1 MGHSLARGPGALTAP
16 HKIPSDRINP
26 CDNMGPEWF
35 GKCGGVVVLCDRNTK
50 WSRSIYELNALFCSE
65 MVPGPIPVCSGV
77 HGMLIFAQLSTCPQ
91 KAYFTNRAVLGTYAK
106 AKSKEPVLLFSLSLP
121 SSITAGATLKIAF
134 KSQFTLHWSQ
144 LLREYQLLCCT
155 RAFNQTDSLQTCVF
169 LPLQHKVNRWWKTVS
184 NLRGFFAA
192 CTLSAISYNGFTMW
206 S

>member
-1 MGHSLARGPGALTAP
+1 MKPVYLWAQCPFLLWDG
-16 HKIPSDRINP
+16 
-26 CDNMGPEWF
+26 
-35 GKCGGVVVLCDRNTK
+35 
-50 WSRSIYELNALFCSE
+50 SRSHPCVLRCIWNAHLCPAQHLSSE
-65 MVPGPIPVCSGV
+65 R
-77 HGMLIFAQLSTCPQ
+77 
-91 KAYFTNRAVLGTYAK
+91 AYFTNRAVLGTYAK

-144 LLREYQLLCCT
+144 LPREYQLLCCT

-192 CTLSAISYNGFTMW
+192 CTLSASSYNGFTMW

>member
-1 MGHSLARGPGALTAP
+1 MKPVYLWAQCPFLLWDG
-16 HKIPSDRINP
+16 
-26 CDNMGPEWF
+26 
-35 GKCGGVVVLCDRNTK
+35 
-50 WSRSIYELNALFCSE
+50 SRSHPCVLRCTWNAHLCPTQHLSSE
-65 MVPGPIPVCSGV
+65 R
-77 HGMLIFAQLSTCPQ
+77 
-91 KAYFTNRAVLGTYAK
+91 AYFTNRAVLGTYAK

-144 LLREYQLLCCT
+144 LPREYQLLCCT

-192 CTLSAISYNGFTMW
+192 CTLSASSYNGFTMW